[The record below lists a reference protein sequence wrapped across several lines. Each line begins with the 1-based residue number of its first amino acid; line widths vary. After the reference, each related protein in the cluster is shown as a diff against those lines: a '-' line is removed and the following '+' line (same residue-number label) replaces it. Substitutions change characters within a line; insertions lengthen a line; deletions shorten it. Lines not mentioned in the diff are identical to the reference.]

1 MANNRVNHDFQILYF
16 IIGSCHTPD
25 AAYAKLKDL
34 QENRIMALNSA
45 KVAKIKENITIAKA
59 KRKLNSEDEIERLEG
74 EADLAELESFAEI
87 TERNIKAAE
96 AELKFI
102 EDCIEKLQPHR
113 KYAHLPDSEAHE
125 AFQQEEWKYELI
137 DRARNSLLTTGS
149 INPDEF
155 KTMKMHPEFVS
166 EILPAIDSC
175 KRLMSQGKVHELLLE
190 SKQNNILLLTNTV

>member
-1 MANNRVNHDFQILYF
+1 MANNRVNHDFQILHF

-25 AAYAKLKDL
+25 GAYAKLKDL

-45 KVAKIKENITIAKA
+45 KVAKLKERVIIEKA
-59 KRKLNSEDEIERLEG
+59 KQKLNSEDKIERLEG
-74 EADLAELESFAEI
+74 EAELAEIESFSEV

-113 KYAHLPDSEAHE
+113 KYKHLSDPEAHE
-125 AFQQEEWKYELI
+125 AHQQEEWKYELI
-137 DRARNSLLTTGS
+137 DRAKNSLLTTGS
-149 INPDEF
+149 ISPDEF

-175 KRLMSQGKVHELLLE
+175 KRLMSQGKVSEILLE